1 MCAYTDLGVNMCHNY
16 VWAEKNVSLSYC
28 CMCVCVCVSPRE
40 AVSADCVVGVCA
52 VLDLVSVKSAA
63 VLAQCARVRTPV
75 FLKPPK
81 VTHATY
87 CRHTYSITTVL
98 TAHTHTNVLSNM
110 ISALDTSTHFL
121 RTQLL

>member
-1 MCAYTDLGVNMCHNY
+1 MHPNC
-16 VWAEKNVSLSYC
+16 VWADKKLSVISIMFHYGYF
-28 CMCVCVCVSPRE
+28 VCVCVSPRE
-40 AVSADCVVGVCA
+40 AVSADCIFGVCA
-52 VLDLVSVKSAA
+52 VLDLVSVKSTT

-87 CRHTYSITTVL
+87 CRHTYTITTVL
-98 TAHTHTNVLSNM
+98 KDHKNTNKLLSNK
-110 ISALDTSTHFL
+110 SACVKHFL